1 MDDTRELEKVLS
13 IEDED
18 SKVFDYNINAK
29 SAEKVE
35 NDLIINIIDK
45 YGEASE
51 QIIFNGSTMK
61 LLELITAAGGK
72 FKGPIRCQS
81 QETEAEFDDDLIL
94 NYSDLKNQ
102 VLKHLMNTSSLYSWD
117 DRTLKPSIR
126 RSAVSGISIVLGLDT
141 EKDEFAKANMKNS
154 ALVGCLAAYLYWA
167 TDTRLLYFGTADSDE
182 VIAIDAHTA
191 KRLERSHY
199 FRINLASTS
208 AATFDGTQNRLI
220 EPGVAGILPPMNGGT
235 GKTNLEEVTV
245 GHAVKATAFT
255 SPRQLYTNLEC
266 NNNTFFDGTDNTG
279 IGVIGV
285 LPAEHGGTGKSKLE
299 DVVVGKANSIRVSTP
314 DGARHA
320 TITTGSTA
328 PQNPSIGDIWIKY

>member
-1 MDDTRELEKVLS
+1 MDTRELEKVLS

-18 SKVFDYNINAK
+18 STVINYNINAK

-35 NDLIINIIDK
+35 NDLIIKIIDK
-45 YGEASE
+45 FGQTAE
-51 QIIFNGSTMK
+51 QVSFNGSTME

-81 QETEAEFDDDLIL
+81 QETEAELDDDLIL
-94 NYSDLKNQ
+94 NYSDLKNV

-117 DRTLKPSIR
+117 HRVLKPSIR

-141 EKDEFAKANMKNS
+141 EKDEFARANMENS
-154 ALVGCLAAYLYWA
+154 ALAGCLAAYLYWA
-167 TDTRLLYFGTADSDE
+167 TDSRLLYFGTADSSE

-208 AATFDGTQNRLI
+208 AATFDGSQNRLI

-245 GHAVKATAFT
+245 GQAVKAMAFT

-279 IGVIGV
+279 IGVVGV

-299 DVVVGKANSIRVSTP
+299 DVVVGKANSVRVSTP
-314 DGARHA
+314 DGTRHA
-320 TITTGSTA
+320 IITTGPEA
-328 PQNPSIGDIWIKY
+328 PKNPSIGDIWIKY

>member
-1 MDDTRELEKVLS
+1 MDTRELEKVLS

-18 SKVFDYNINAK
+18 STVINYNINAK

-35 NDLIINIIDK
+35 NDLIIKIIDK
-45 YGEASE
+45 FGQTAE
-51 QIIFNGSTMK
+51 QVSFNGSTME

-81 QETEAEFDDDLIL
+81 QEAEAELDDDLIL
-94 NYSDLKNQ
+94 NYSDLKNV

-117 DRTLKPSIR
+117 HRVLKPSIR

-141 EKDEFAKANMKNS
+141 EKDEFARANMENS
-154 ALVGCLAAYLYWA
+154 ALAGCLAAYLYWA
-167 TDTRLLYFGTADSDE
+167 TDSRLLYFGTADSSE

-208 AATFDGTQNRLI
+208 AATFDGSQNRLI

-245 GHAVKATAFT
+245 GQAVKALAFT

-279 IGVIGV
+279 IGVLGV

-314 DGARHA
+314 DGTRHA